1 MKLMQ
6 NSGVP
11 IYQQIADSFKTDILA
26 GRYEQGEFLPS
37 IRGLAKDLKISVITT
52 MKAYEQLADEG
63 LITAA
68 QGKGFYVNAQDSE
81 MIKEQHLRKVEESLT
96 DAIAAAEVAGIS
108 NDELKGM
115 LEALLDVERQ
125 EWIGY
130 EYDKYSD
137 DSIRSAIN
145 GVCSTNYI
153 KIYLIQ

>member
-96 DAIAAAEVAGIS
+96 DAKAAAEVAGIS

-115 LEALLDVERQ
+115 LEALLEV
-125 EWIGY
+125 
-130 EYDKYSD
+130 DK
-137 DSIRSAIN
+137 
-145 GVCSTNYI
+145 
-153 KIYLIQ
+153 

>member
-11 IYQQIADSFKTDILA
+11 IYQQIADSFKIDILA

-81 MIKEQHLRKVEESLT
+81 MIKEQHLRKVEASLT
-96 DAIAAAEVAGIS
+96 DAIAAADVAGIS

-115 LEALLDVERQ
+115 LEALLEV
-125 EWIGY
+125 
-130 EYDKYSD
+130 DK
-137 DSIRSAIN
+137 
-145 GVCSTNYI
+145 
-153 KIYLIQ
+153 

>member
-81 MIKEQHLRKVEESLT
+81 MIKEQHLRNVEESLT

-115 LEALLDVERQ
+115 LEALLEV
-125 EWIGY
+125 
-130 EYDKYSD
+130 DK
-137 DSIRSAIN
+137 
-145 GVCSTNYI
+145 
-153 KIYLIQ
+153 

>member
-1 MKLMQ
+1 MKMMQ

-11 IYQQIADSFKTDILA
+11 IYQQIADSFKTDNLA

-81 MIKEQHLRKVEESLT
+81 MIKEQHLRKVEEALT
-96 DAIAAAEVAGIS
+96 DAIAAAEIAGIS

-115 LEALLDVERQ
+115 LEALLDVE
-125 EWIGY
+125 
-130 EYDKYSD
+130 
-137 DSIRSAIN
+137 
-145 GVCSTNYI
+145 
-153 KIYLIQ
+153 